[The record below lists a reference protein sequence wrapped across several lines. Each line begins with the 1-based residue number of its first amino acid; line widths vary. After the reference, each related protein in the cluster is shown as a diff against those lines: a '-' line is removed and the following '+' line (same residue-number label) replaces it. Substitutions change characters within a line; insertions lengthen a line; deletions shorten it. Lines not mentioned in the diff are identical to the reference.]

1 MLAHL
6 AEEFGLGLRNLRR
19 YKLRSFLTTLGIVF
33 GISSVIAMMAVGAG
47 ARAEILR
54 QMRHL
59 GVRNVICNSVRPPRT
74 QKPTGQEEEWLGQF
88 GLTFDDLD
96 RIRETVPT
104 VERALPVHTV
114 KKGIWRGSKRIDAK
128 IFGVLPEHF
137 ETLNLRPE
145 VGRILSPLDVEKAER
160 VCVVRRR
167 LLNDLGIVEDPLRLD
182 LRLGTVYFRVVG
194 VLADE
199 EYDSPT
205 QKALSIDT
213 RSSEVYVP
221 FRTVLKTYG
230 LMSTSSQAGSYE
242 QTRIELDQIL
252 VRVRSEDDVADTA
265 RMLETVLAK
274 FHEKRDFEILVPLEM
289 LRQRRETQRVFSVVM
304 ILTAGISLLVGGI
317 GIVNIMLATVAERTR
332 EIGIRRALG
341 AKRRHIVEQFLMET
355 LAIATLGGVLGCLVS
370 FGGVAGIESATQW
383 RTIVTP
389 ASVVLALGISCAV
402 GILFG
407 LYPAVRAARLHPIEA
422 LRHE

>member
-1 MLAHL
+1 
-6 AEEFGLGLRNLRR
+6 
-19 YKLRSFLTTLGIVF
+19 
-33 GISSVIAMMAVGAG
+33 
-47 ARAEILR
+47 
-54 QMRHL
+54 
-59 GVRNVICNSVRPPRT
+59 
-74 QKPTGQEEEWLGQF
+74 
-88 GLTFDDLD
+88 
-96 RIRETVPT
+96 
-104 VERALPVHTV
+104 
-114 KKGIWRGSKRIDAK
+114 
-128 IFGVLPEHF
+128 
-137 ETLNLRPE
+137 
-145 VGRILSPLDVEKAER
+145 
-160 VCVVRRR
+160 
-167 LLNDLGIVEDPLRLD
+167 
-182 LRLGTVYFRVVG
+182 
-194 VLADE
+194 
-199 EYDSPT
+199 
-205 QKALSIDT
+205 
-213 RSSEVYVP
+213 
-221 FRTVLKTYG
+221 
-230 LMSTSSQAGSYE
+230 MSTSSQAGSYE